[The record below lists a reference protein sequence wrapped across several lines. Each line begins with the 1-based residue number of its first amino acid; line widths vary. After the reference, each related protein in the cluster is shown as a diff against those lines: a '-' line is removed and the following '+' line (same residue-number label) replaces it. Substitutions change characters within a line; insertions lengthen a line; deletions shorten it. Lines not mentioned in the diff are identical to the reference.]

1 MQKRETKSKG
11 LILRM
16 GVRYI
21 EKYTSTIEEKKP
33 CPYVLT
39 ERQKKELKKI
49 SQETYFLAALTGV
62 LAVLVVVLPVNI
74 NPDLFGVQHL
84 ELMGY
89 AFDFELYYTLFAVL
103 MLFPEIWFLNYI
115 NLRAVKKICMVSDY
129 PNRQH
134 REYEEQVLLMTEAGL
149 EMPAK
154 HLQAFE
160 IDPYVG
166 LSRFSYYS
174 IILLNKLKA
183 TLSNVLVKLL
193 IKRFLGRSALR
204 IVTDLAGIPVFAFW
218 NAWASRSVIK
228 ETLMRVM
235 AHAATTDFLEEMK
248 EEDLR
253 TVEDKIGLTFH
264 FIAQTKRSYNF
275 AIYAYIREIVRI
287 LPDVSLKVNHE
298 VKLEEL
304 FSEDPQKNRLV
315 AKILVFGLIVDG
327 SLSLREK
334 LVLKHI
340 CEKEWFPYEIDQLE
354 EAVDGYC
361 KGKGLP
367 LL

>member
-1 MQKRETKSKG
+1 MRREGQKNRG

-21 EKYTSTIEEKKP
+21 EKYTSAIEENKP
-33 CPYVLT
+33 RPYILT
-39 ERQKKELKKI
+39 GSQKKALKRV
-49 SQETYFLAALTGV
+49 SVETYFLAALTGV

-74 NPDLFGVQHL
+74 NPDLFGVQHIAL
-84 ELMGY
+84 VGY
-89 AFDFELYYTLFAVL
+89 VFDFELYYVLFAIL
-103 MLFPEIWFLNYI
+103 MLFPEIWVLNYI
-115 NLRAVKKICMVSDY
+115 NLRAVKKICMISDY
-129 PNRQH
+129 PNKQH
-134 REYEEQVLLMTEAGL
+134 REYEEQVVLITEAGL

-166 LSRFSYYS
+166 LSHFSYYS

-204 IVTDLAGIPVFAFW
+204 IVTDLAGVPIFAFW

-235 AHAATTDFLEEMK
+235 AHAATTDFLEEIK
-248 EEDLR
+248 EEELR
-253 TVEDKIGLTFH
+253 AVEDKIGLTFH
-264 FIAQTKRSYNF
+264 FVAQTKRSYNF
-275 AIYAYIREIVRI
+275 AIYAYIKEIVCM
-287 LPDVSLKVNHE
+287 LPDVSLKIGHE

-304 FSEDPQKNRLV
+304 FSEDPEKNRFI
-315 AKILVFGLIVDG
+315 AKLLVFGLIVDG
-327 SLSLREK
+327 SLSIREK
-334 LVLKHI
+334 LVLKRL
-340 CEKEWFPYEIDQLE
+340 CEKEWFPYEINQLE
-354 EAVDGYC
+354 LAVEGYC
-361 KGKGLP
+361 AGKGLP